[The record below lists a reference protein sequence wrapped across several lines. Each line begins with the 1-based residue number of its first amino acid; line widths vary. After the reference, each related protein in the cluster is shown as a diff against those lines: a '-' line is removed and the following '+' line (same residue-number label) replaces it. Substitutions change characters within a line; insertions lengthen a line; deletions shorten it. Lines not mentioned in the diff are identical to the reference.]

1 MKIQTIKDFFAP
13 SAWRLGGAVRRA
25 ALTLLMMV
33 LTTMMAWAESET
45 VDTYFVDADG
55 TRHDNITATPLTGG
69 GSTTLAAGWYVVNS
83 DISYT
88 GTITLGG
95 DVNIILCDG
104 KTMTVSEDDNTI
116 YGESKALHIYGQS

>member
-1 MKIQTIKDFFAP
+1 M
-13 SAWRLGGAVRRA
+13 
-25 ALTLLMMV
+25 
-33 LTTMMAWAESET
+33 
-45 VDTYFVDADG
+45 
-55 TRHDNITATPLTGG
+55 TGG

>member
-33 LTTMMAWAESET
+33 LTTMTAWAESET

-55 TRHDNITATPLTGG
+55 TRHDNITEIAYKVGFNDPKYFTRCFTKMFG
-69 GSTTLAAGWYVVNS
+69 
-83 DISYT
+83 
-88 GTITLGG
+88 
-95 DVNIILCDG
+95 
-104 KTMTVSEDDNTI
+104 VSP
-116 YGESKALHIYGQS
+116 SRSAL

>member
-1 MKIQTIKDFFAP
+1 
-13 SAWRLGGAVRRA
+13 
-25 ALTLLMMV
+25 
-33 LTTMMAWAESET
+33 
-45 VDTYFVDADG
+45 
-55 TRHDNITATPLTGG
+55 
-69 GSTTLAAGWYVVNS
+69 VVNS